1 MSSTG
6 IDDNSKLKKGLD
18 FVKAGRESLAK
29 EDYQKALKDY
39 ESAKLNMVY
48 SKDYEYPY
56 SKSIIESHITKVE
69 EKIKEIKELI
79 SGERVP
85 TGNGQVQA
93 KKPTSGKND
102 GNSSD
107 KENEEIKNKLKSSI
121 IIERPDVKWDSVAGL
136 ENTKELLR
144 EAVILPIQFPSLFT
158 GKRTTW
164 KGVLLFGPPGTGK
177 SYLAKA
183 LANEAG
189 QAVFM
194 SISSSNITSKYVGE
208 TEKHIKELFTLA
220 REESKNSP
228 AIIFIDEI
236 DSLAESRDGPDSTSA
251 GNRALT
257 QLLVEMDGFGSKTTK
272 KDENGNDIPDNPV
285 FVLAATNMPEKLDSA
300 IRRRLEKR
308 VYIPLPDQQARTRMF
323 EIHLGKYGN
332 EHVIEQKD
340 FKTLGEMSEG
350 FSGSDIST
358 VCKSALLIPIKLLK
372 NSQYFKK
379 VQTSAGEKYMSCSPG
394 DPERIEMTIKD
405 MPFNSL
411 VARPVTL
418 KDALTALKN
427 SKPSV
432 SQNELQKYEDFKKQ
446 YGHDG

>member
-1 MSSTG
+1 ME
-6 IDDNSKLKKGLD
+6 N
-18 FVKAGRESLAK
+18 
-29 EDYQKALKDY
+29 
-39 ESAKLNMVY
+39 
-48 SKDYEYPY
+48 
-56 SKSIIESHITKVE
+56 
-69 EKIKEIKELI
+69 IK
-79 SGERVP
+79 
-85 TGNGQVQA
+85 
-93 KKPTSGKND
+93 
-102 GNSSD
+102 
-107 KENEEIKNKLKSSI
+107 
-121 IIERPDVKWDSVAGL
+121 
-136 ENTKELLR
+136 
-144 EAVILPIQFPSLFT
+144 
-158 GKRTTW
+158 
-164 KGVLLFGPPGTGK
+164 
-177 SYLAKA
+177 
-183 LANEAG
+183 
-189 QAVFM
+189 
-194 SISSSNITSKYVGE
+194 
-208 TEKHIKELFTLA
+208 LFTLA

-236 DSLAESRDGPDSTSA
+236 DSLAESRDGPDSSSA

-257 QLLVEMDGFGSKTTK
+257 QLLVEMDGFGSKTKK
-272 KDENGNDIPDNPV
+272 KDENGNDIPDFPV

-411 VARPVTL
+411 VARPVTFVIYPKYQYL
-418 KDALTALKN
+418 KIISYIWILNLMYLL
-427 SKPSV
+427 SV
-432 SQNELQKYEDFKKQ
+432 
-446 YGHDG
+446 